1 MLLQTSGVLC
11 WLNKKA
17 NSNTHINQKMG
28 HAYNFHRAIHD
39 VF

>member
-17 NSNTHINQKMG
+17 NSNTYSNQKMG
-28 HAYNFHRAIHD
+28 NVYNFHVDIHD